1 MQKNIHHILS
11 LVILVFFSIAP
22 ILFMVSSSFKIQAD
36 FFGNGPFDLFM
47 PTLSHYNFFLADGHF
62 ALYLWNSF
70 YVGISSTAICVFFG
84 SMAAYALARFHFVG
98 RHFIASIILFLRTV
112 PLAVLAVP
120 VFLIWAGWGMT
131 SSLWGLI
138 LLYSAINL
146 PFTIWVLYGFFK
158 QIPKEL
164 EEAALV
170 DGAGY
175 GTIFFQIILP
185 LIAPGLAAASIFTF
199 RIAWND
205 FILAFVLTD
214 MDTRT
219 ISVAASLFLTDV
231 GVEWGK
237 IMALGT
243 LISLPPLLLTLCFS
257 KHIIGGLTSGAVK

>member
-1 MQKNIHHILS
+1 MLCH
-11 LVILVFFSIAP
+11 VFP
-22 ILFMVSSSFKIQAD
+22 
-36 FFGNGPFDLFM
+36 FF
-47 PTLSHYNFFLADGHF
+47 
-62 ALYLWNSF
+62 
-70 YVGISSTAICVFFG
+70 
-84 SMAAYALARFHFVG
+84 G
-98 RHFIASIILFLRTV
+98 RHFIASVILFLRTV

-120 VFLIWAGWGMT
+120 VFLLWAGWGLT
-131 SSLWGLI
+131 NSLWGLI

-146 PFTIWVLYGFFK
+146 PFTIWILYGFFR
-158 QIPKEL
+158 QIPKDL
-164 EEAALV
+164 EEAALM

-175 GTIFFQIILP
+175 FTIFFQIILP

-243 LISLPPLLLTLCFS
+243 LISLPPLILTLFFS
-257 KHIIGGLTSGAVK
+257 KHIIGGLTSGSVK